1 MRMFSCRVVVSFVV
15 LAAFA
20 GAAKAQSIGID
31 WYGGSAAGTGTGNQT
46 QMQPSETAGVVPQ
59 ANWNSFLGEPQ
70 AGNGSLVLS
79 DGSPSGAT
87 VTWMSNNDWDTNL
100 DQSLSLNH
108 KMMLG
113 YLDTND
119 TSITNVTV
127 SGLPASLTGPGYNV
141 IIYFDGD
148 NGTGTGEHRVGRY
161 ELNGVSMWGR
171 DAGTRFDGIFTQAQ
185 TLTDP
190 APGLTGTQLDDQ
202 DAAVA
207 TVPAGNYM
215 IFSGLNSA
223 DLTLNIQ
230 ASVSQGGTNRA
241 AINGMQIVAIPEP
254 STVAL
259 FVMGGLGLGLVA
271 RRRLKR
277 A

>member
-1 MRMFSCRVVVSFVV
+1 MWMSSFRVVVSLVV
-15 LAAFA
+15 LAALA
-20 GAAKAQSIGID
+20 GAARAQSIGID
-31 WYGGSAAGTGTGNQT
+31 WFGGSEAGVGTTNQT
-46 QMQPSETAGVVPQ
+46 QMQSSETAGVVPQ

-70 AGNGSLVLS
+70 SGTGSLVLS
-79 DGSPSGAT
+79 NGTPSGAT
-87 VTWMSNNDWDTNL
+87 VTWMSNNDWDTNAT
-100 DQSLSLNH
+100 QTLSSNH
-108 KMMLG
+108 RMMMG

-119 TSITNVTV
+119 TSITNVMV

-141 IIYFDGD
+141 IIYYDGE

-171 DAGTRFDGIFTQAQ
+171 DAGNRFDGAFVQAQ
-185 TLTDP
+185 SLTDP

-223 DLTLNIQ
+223 AFTLNVQ

-241 AINGMQIVAIPEP
+241 SINGMQIVAIPEP
-254 STVAL
+254 STVVLAAL
-259 FVMGGLGLGLVA
+259 GALGLGLAV
-271 RRRLKR
+271 RRRLR
-277 A
+277 QA